1 MTRHPSSTTPRAEPP
16 AGGSARRFDR
26 LREIEGL
33 DPERDCQRIVHLSF
47 GYEFCWDS
55 TKALEF
61 ALYRTYCVPGISRLL
76 ERTGE
81 FLRHAQRRF
90 DDTALLIAEV
100 CEWGYESGRGRE
112 ALERI
117 NWAHGHYRI
126 ANHEFLYVLSTL
138 LYEPIR
144 WIDRYGWRPTCRNER
159 LGYYHFWRGVGILM
173 GIRDIPPSY
182 EAFEAWARAYEDEAF
197 RYHEANRRVGA
208 ATRDLFASWYPAL
221 SLLWYVRRSTPCST
235 TPCSRRSAFRARCRA
250 CADWSTARSGCG
262 ADPAPA
268 AAPARAVLLHPP
280 AQPDAPAGLRHR
292 RARPGTTDRGGPG
305 APGRRP
311 GAPGLTSRQ
320 TWPRQVFAGQPAQ
333 NRCLA
338 NIALPEELRRRR
350 TSPPGP
356 AASWPAPRRAARRGR
371 RRSGPAP
378 G

>member
-1 MTRHPSSTTPRAEPP
+1 MTRHPSPTTPPAEPP
-16 AGGSARRFDR
+16 AGGSTRRLER

-55 TKALEF
+55 TRALEF

-126 ANHEFLYVLSTL
+126 ANDEFLYVLSTL

-159 LGYYHFWRGVGILM
+159 LGYYHFWRGVGTLM

-197 RYHEANRRVGA
+197 RYHAANRRVGA
-208 ATRDLFASWYPAL
+208 ATRDLFASWYPAPL
-221 SLLWYVRRSTPCST
+221 APLVRQAVYALLDDAMLEAFGFPRPLPGMRGLVDGALRLRGRLLRRLPPRREPCFFT
-235 TPCSRRSAFRARCRA
+235 HRPNRTHPQGYAIGALGPERLIAAERARP
-250 CADWSTARSGCG
+250 AD
-262 ADPAPA
+262 
-268 AAPARAVLLHPP
+268 APARR
-280 AQPDAPAGLRHR
+280 D
-292 RARPGTTDRGGPG
+292 
-305 APGRRP
+305 
-311 GAPGLTSRQ
+311 
-320 TWPRQVFAGQPAQ
+320 
-333 NRCLA
+333 
-338 NIALPEELRRRR
+338 
-350 TSPPGP
+350 
-356 AASWPAPRRAARRGR
+356 
-371 RRSGPAP
+371 
-378 G
+378 